1 MKNIKKKN
9 NTEIFSFLEK
19 LISKKR
25 KFPGNTIK
33 DKENYRYLS
42 TGEIDSLEIL
52 KIVIKIEKKFKIKFK
67 SKDFETDKFRTIG
80 GLISIIKRN
89 QEK

>member
-9 NTEIFSFLEK
+9 SEIFSFLEK
-19 LISKKR
+19 VILKKG
-25 KFPGNTIK
+25 KFPGKSIK

-42 TGEIDSLEIL
+42 SGEIDSLEIL

-89 QEK
+89 QKK